1 MKVLVKAAS
10 SCHHSIKDL
19 LSKVTNFSAS
29 KSKYLKSNS
38 TLHDLYV
45 HEPTVNRLSCG

>member
-19 LSKVTNFSAS
+19 LSKVTNFCTS
-29 KSKYLKSNS
+29 KSKYKEYDI
-38 TLHDLYV
+38 LHYMICMFMNQL
-45 HEPTVNRLSCG
+45 